1 MTLSFLTD
9 ELQEARRIFESRKT
23 PRLSARPAGLRQLA
37 AGRDRAGSTDDAAQS
52 ERAEPTRATVF
63 VHATILRC
71 D

>member
-9 ELQEARRIFESRKT
+9 ELQKARRVFEGGET
-23 PRLSARPAGLRQLA
+23 PRLATRPAGLRQLT
-37 AGRDRAGSTDDAAQS
+37 AGRDRAGGTDDAAQS

-71 D
+71 G